1 MKNPKVIEDKER
13 LDLLFAKIND
23 INEDDELKA
32 HLVSYSCV
40 RISGFIQKSIRAI
53 VSEYAEGLDGS
64 DEFLHWEKGEFTK
77 PRIRDFQNPNIRNI
91 RVLIRS
97 FNRDWEIRV
106 RSKLTDRM
114 IAAITSVNSNR
125 NQIAHGES
133 AIISLE
139 QLQSWYDDVVSAIEI
154 IEEQRHSS

>member
-13 LDLLFAKIND
+13 LDLLFEKIND
-23 INEDDELKA
+23 LNEYDELKA

-40 RISGFIQKSIRAI
+40 RVSGFIQQSIRAI
-53 VSEYAEGLDGS
+53 ISEYAEGLDGA
-64 DEFLHWEKGEFTK
+64 DEFISWERKEFIEHK
-77 PRIRDFQNPNIRNI
+77 IREFQNPNIRNI
-91 RVLIRS
+91 SVLIRS
-97 FNRDWEIRV
+97 CDRAWGLRV
-106 RSKLTDRM
+106 HSKLTDRM

-133 AIISLE
+133 AVISLE
-139 QLQSWYDDVVSAIEI
+139 QLQSWYDEVVSAIEI

>member
-40 RISGFIQKSIRAI
+40 RVSGFIQQSIREI

-64 DEFLHWEKGEFTK
+64 DKFLRWEKGEFTK

-97 FNRDWEIRV
+97 FDRDWEIRV

-114 IAAITSVNSNR
+114 IDAIKSVNSNR
-125 NQIAHGES
+125 NKIAHGES
-133 AIISLE
+133 AVISLE

>member
-1 MKNPKVIEDKER
+1 M
-13 LDLLFAKIND
+13 
-23 INEDDELKA
+23 
-32 HLVSYSCV
+32 
-40 RISGFIQKSIRAI
+40 
-53 VSEYAEGLDGS
+53 
-64 DEFLHWEKGEFTK
+64 HWEKGEFTK

-91 RVLIRS
+91 QVLIRS
-97 FNRDWEIRV
+97 FGRDWEIRV

-139 QLQSWYDDVVSAIEI
+139 QLQSWYDGVVSAIEI

>member
-1 MKNPKVIEDKER
+1 MKIPSIVESKER
-13 LDLLFAKIND
+13 IDRLLKQVHQIPEN
-23 INEDDELKA
+23 DELKV
-32 HLVSYSCV
+32 HLISYSCV
-40 RISGFIQKSIRAI
+40 QVSGFIQQSIREI
-53 VSEYAEGLDGS
+53 VSEHAEGLDGS

-97 FNRDWEIRV
+97 FDRDWEIRV

-114 IAAITSVNSNR
+114 IDAIKSVNSNR
-125 NQIAHGES
+125 NKIAHGES
-133 AIISLE
+133 AVISLE

-154 IEEQRHSS
+154 IEEQRHPS